1 MTDKKGY
8 KILIVEDEDSIRD
21 VYKEYLTGEGFIVEM
36 SSDGEDALEKIK
48 TFDFDAML
56 LDIMLPK
63 TDGLEVLKR
72 IKSDIHYKDKVVLLL
87 TALGRDSVIKEGFE
101 LGADGYLIKDQENPD
116 DVKKN
121 ILNALKKVGKWKE
134 REIRLGYLGIK

>member
-121 ILNALKKVGKWKE
+121 ILNALKKVGK
-134 REIRLGYLGIK
+134 